1 MEITNYVEGDD
12 LFAMV
17 SVSITDNFK
26 SCVGTNL
33 QNFGYIEIECISTN
47 DKEGALFWD
56 NLDFFLH
63 GSMKEIKKNC
73 KEEMKEKLYYD
84 KKLLKNIK
92 KHLKY
97 MKKKG
102 YLK

>member
-17 SVSITDNFK
+17 SVSITDNFQ
-26 SCVGTNL
+26 SYVGTNL
-33 QNFGYIEIECISTN
+33 ENFGYIEIKCISTN
-47 DKEGALFWD
+47 DKEGTIFWD
-56 NLDFFLH
+56 NLDFFLN
-63 GSMKEIKKNC
+63 SNIKEIKKEC
-73 KEEMKEKLYYD
+73 KEQMKENLYYD

-97 MKKKG
+97 MKKRG

>member
-1 MEITNYVEGDD
+1 
-12 LFAMV
+12 MV

-33 QNFGYIEIECISTN
+33 ENFGYIDIKCVSTN
-47 DKEGALFWD
+47 DKEGYIFWD
-56 NLDFFLH
+56 NLNFFLH
-63 GSMKEIKKNC
+63 SNIKEIKKEC
-73 KEEMKEKLYYD
+73 KEQMKEKLYYD

-92 KHLKY
+92 KHLKR

>member
-17 SVSITDNFK
+17 SVSITDNFQ
-26 SCVGTNL
+26 SYAGTNL
-33 QNFGYIEIECISTN
+33 ENFGYIEIKCISTN
-47 DKEGALFWD
+47 DKEGTIFWD

-63 GSMKEIKKNC
+63 SSIKEIKKEC
-73 KEEMKEKLYYD
+73 KEQMKEKLYYD

>member
-1 MEITNYVEGDD
+1 MEIVNYVEGND

-17 SVSITDNFK
+17 SVSITDDFK
-26 SCVGTNL
+26 SCVGSNL
-33 QNFGYIEIECISTN
+33 ENFGYIEIQCASTG
-47 DKEGALFWD
+47 DKKGVIFWD
-56 NLDFFLH
+56 NLSFFLH
-63 GSMKEIKKNC
+63 GSMEEIKKEC
-73 KEEMKEKLYYD
+73 KEQMKEKLYYD

-97 MKKKG
+97 MENNG